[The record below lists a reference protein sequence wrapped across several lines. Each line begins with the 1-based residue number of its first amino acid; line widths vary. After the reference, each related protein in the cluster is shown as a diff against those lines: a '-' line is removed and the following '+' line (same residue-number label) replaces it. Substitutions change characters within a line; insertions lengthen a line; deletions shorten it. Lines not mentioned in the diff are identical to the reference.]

1 MTFIDT
7 GPLVALHDR
16 RQPKHAEV
24 RDRVR
29 ELAPKLVT
37 TWPCLTEAM
46 YLLGKLG
53 GWPYQ
58 RNLWTSLESGIT
70 SIHLPNDFEILRQ
83 RAMMEQ
89 FKDLPMDLAD
99 ASIVSAAEALN
110 VTRIFSFDRH
120 FFAYRLSD
128 GRSFE
133 VISATM

>member
-1 MTFIDT
+1 
-7 GPLVALHDR
+7 
-16 RQPKHAEV
+16 
-24 RDRVR
+24 
-29 ELAPKLVT
+29 
-37 TWPCLTEAM
+37 M